1 MAKIVREKS
10 FYKNL
15 LFLMLPIAL
24 QNIITYLV
32 TLADNIM
39 VGSLGETALSG
50 VFMANQVMSFIQML
64 VIGLSTSCSILATQY
79 WGKKDTASVRSIA
92 ALTLR
97 FAIGIGVVTWA
108 VVFFFPKQIVSI
120 FTNEADVIRVGAGYI
135 RIICFTY
142 IFFCVTNVLI
152 AVMRSVETVRIG
164 MIVSISTLIVNVSLN
179 WLLIFGHWGFPRLG
193 VQGAAIATLTARI
206 VETIIVTVYV
216 RLIDKKL
223 KFRFHELLRFNKLLR
238 KDYFRYGLPVMAGD
252 MLWGLN
258 NSTQGAIV
266 GRLGET
272 AIASV
277 SVAGTIFQ
285 IAAVAVYGLANA
297 SAIVIGKTVGSG
309 DYDRVKDYSKTL
321 QFIFLGLGLVS
332 GAALYATR
340 GLWLRIYG
348 DLTEDTIYMTMQLL
362 TVLSITLVGTAYQMS
377 TLTGIVRAGGATH
390 FVLVNDAIFVWLVV
404 IPSALI
410 AAFVFHAEPWVVY
423 ACLKCDQILKC
434 IVAVIKVNRYKWIKQ
449 LTREAPAGES

>member
-1 MAKIVREKS
+1 MAKIVKDKK
-10 FYKNL
+10 FYTNL
-15 LFLMLPIAL
+15 LALTVPIVL

-64 VIGLSTSCSILATQY
+64 VIGLSTSCSVLATQY
-79 WGKKDTASVRSIA
+79 WGKRDTKSVSSIGA
-92 ALTLR
+92 ITLR
-97 FAIGIGVVTWA
+97 FAIGIGLVTWA
-108 VVFFFPKQIVSI
+108 VVFFFPTQVVSL
-120 FTNEADVIRVGAGYI
+120 FTNEAEVIQVGAGYI

-142 IFFCVTNVLI
+142 LFFCVTNVLI
-152 AVMRSVETVRIG
+152 AVMRSVENVRIG
-164 MIVSISTLIVNVSLN
+164 MIVSLSTLIVNVSLN

-206 VETIIVTVYV
+206 VEFLVIVIYV
-216 RLIDKKL
+216 RKVDKKL
-223 KFRFHELLRFNKLLR
+223 RFRFSALLRFDKLLR
-238 KDYFRYGLPVMAGD
+238 KDYFRYGLPVIAGD
-252 MLWGLN
+252 IIWGLN
-258 NSTQGAIV
+258 TSVQGAII

-277 SVAGTIFQ
+277 SIVNTIFQ
-285 IAAVAVYGLANA
+285 IAAVAVYGVAGA

-309 DYDRVKDYSKTL
+309 DYEKVKDYSKTL
-321 QFIFLGLGLVS
+321 QIVFLIVGVIS
-332 GAALYATR
+332 GATLFLMR
-340 GLWLRIYG
+340 PVWLSIYG
-348 DLTEDTIYMTMQLL
+348 DMTPETIKMATQLL
-362 TVLSITLVGTAYQMS
+362 TVLSITMVGTAYQMS

-390 FVLVNDAIFVWLVV
+390 FVFVNDTIFVWGVV
-404 IPSALI
+404 IPSALL
-410 AAFVFHAEPWVVY
+410 AAFVFHAQPWVVY

-449 LTREAPAGES
+449 LTREA